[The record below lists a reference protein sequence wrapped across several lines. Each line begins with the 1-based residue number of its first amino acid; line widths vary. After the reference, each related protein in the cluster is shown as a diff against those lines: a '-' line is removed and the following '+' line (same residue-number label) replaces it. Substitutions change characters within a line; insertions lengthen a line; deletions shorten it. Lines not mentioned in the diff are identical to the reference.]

1 MAFGNGRRD
10 FNWPGYVPFVNPNGV
25 RPEYAS
31 LAAKSGRVVRSDL
44 SNTEL
49 RTIQPMTIF
58 IIVAA
63 VFGLLFIA
71 GMLLLCIRKIHPGK
85 AGLSVGLGGLRVAF
99 DYMIRLPL
107 VQNFEEMDI
116 SVKKLEIHR
125 KGKDGLVCKDNIRA
139 DISVAFYI
147 RVEATEESV
156 RKVSQMLGVNR
167 VSDMAQLRELFEA
180 KFSEALKT
188 AGKQMEFHELFTER
202 IKFREQIQATIGKD
216 LDGFLLQDVAI
227 DYLEQT
233 PLDQHDPSNVLDS
246 EGIKKI
252 TEITQR
258 ERVIANEHSQR
269 AQVQVEK
276 ENADADI
283 AKREQKRR
291 NEEDTAKQ
299 TRAVSEVQANEQA
312 EARKVIE
319 ARRMEVEGRRLETE
333 ESIRLR
339 QEDMNRAV
347 QEREYTVKKERQRLE
362 QEAVQEGEEA
372 RVRRERVI
380 SLAEMDREV
389 KVAEAAVEVERKRA
403 TVVAEQKAV
412 TQQEEEKRNIEAR
425 MTAERVREVT
435 LIEAEMNAKKDQTQ
449 RVVASEAQKEAERNL
464 AEAQKI
470 KAVIEA
476 DAARDAALRDA
487 ERMQT
492 IADAEAKAADKR
504 RHAAQQEAEAIAARQ
519 AAPGLAE
526 AKVTIAK
533 AEARKTEAI
542 AIKEVGL
549 AEAEVIK
556 AKGLVVAENTETQ
569 AAAEAE
575 GTKDKELAAATGI
588 EARGTAEA
596 KSIQQKAE
604 AMKLLHE
611 AGRDHEEFK
620 LRLQKERDVELAAIN
635 IQRDV
640 AQANAAVVSEALKNA
655 KIDIVGGEN
664 DFFEKVVR
672 SIGTGKSVDRMVQNS
687 ATLTDIKETFFNGD
701 PEHFKTQLRQW
712 VSDFGIKTEDL
723 KNLTL
728 AALLGKLI
736 ASTDDA
742 GVKST
747 IKSALALVKDKGL
760 GDVSAKKALEG

>member
-1 MAFGNGRRD
+1 MTLLYIA
-10 FNWPGYVPFVNPNGV
+10 
-25 RPEYAS
+25 
-31 LAAKSGRVVRSDL
+31 LAA
-44 SNTEL
+44 
-49 RTIQPMTIF
+49 
-58 IIVAA
+58 VA
-63 VFGLLFIA
+63 LLFIS

-85 AGLSVGLGGLRVAF
+85 AGISVGFGGLRVAF

-107 VQNFEEMDI
+107 IQSFEEIDI

-147 RVEATEESV
+147 RVEAVEESV
-156 RKVSQMLGVNR
+156 RKVSQMLGSNR
-167 VSDMAQLRELFEA
+167 VSDMNQLRELFEA

-202 IKFREQIQATIGKD
+202 IKFREEIQATIGKD

-233 PLDQHDPSNVLDS
+233 PLDQHDPSNVLDA

-283 AKREQKRR
+283 AKREQRRR

-299 TRAVSEVQANEQA
+299 ARAIGEVQANEQA
-312 EARKVIE
+312 EARKVVE

-347 QEREYTVKKERQRLE
+347 QEREFTVKKERQRLE

-449 RVVASEAQKEAERNL
+449 RVVASEAQKEAERNI

-470 KAVIEA
+470 KTVIDA
-476 DAARDAALRDA
+476 DAAREAAMRDA

-492 IADAEAKAADKR
+492 MADAEAKAADKK
-504 RHAAQQEAEAIAARQ
+504 RHAAVQEAEAIAARE
-519 AAPGLAE
+519 AARGLAE
-526 AKVTIAK
+526 AKVTIAR
-533 AEARKTEAI
+533 AEARKTEAA
-542 AIKEVGL
+542 AIREVGL
-549 AEAEVIK
+549 AEAEVTK
-556 AKGLVVAENTETQ
+556 AKGMVIAETTEKQ
-569 AAAEAE
+569 AEAEAE
-575 GTKDKELAAATGI
+575 GTKDKELALATGI

-596 KSIQQKAE
+596 KSIQLKAE
-604 AMKLLHE
+604 AMKALHE

-620 LRLQKERDVELAAIN
+620 LRLQKERDVELAAIAA
-635 IQRDV
+635 QREI
-640 AQANAAVVSEALKNA
+640 AQANALVVSEGLKSA

-672 SIGTGKSVDRMVQNS
+672 SISTGKSVDRMVRNS

-701 PEHFKTQLRQW
+701 PERFKTQVRQW
-712 VSDFGIKTEDL
+712 IADYGIKTEDL

-728 AALLGKLI
+728 SALLAKLI
-736 ASTDDA
+736 ANTDDA

-747 IKSALALVKDKGL
+747 IKSALALVTDKGL
-760 GDVSAKKALEG
+760 GDVNAKQALEG